1 MVRKVIVAV
10 STLNQWALDFE
21 GNLNRIL
28 QSIQMAKQLGAK
40 YRSGPELEICG
51 YTCEDHYLEGDT
63 ILHSWEVLLALVT
76 SPVSQ
81 NIIVDVGMPVMH
93 KNCVYNCR
101 VVFYN
106 RNVVLIRPKLL
117 LCDDGNYRES
127 RWFTPWRK
135 AKVTE
140 EYYLPQF
147 IVAATGQQSTVIGDA
162 VLCTKDTVIGYE
174 ICEELWN
181 PQSSHI
187 PLSIDGAEIIVNSSG
202 SYMEL
207 HKAYVTVDLIKAA
220 TFKAGGCYL
229 FSNLRGCDGG
239 RVFFN
244 GCSCIS
250 LNGNVLARTDQF
262 SLVDVEVATA
272 TVDLDQVSSY
282 RNSKRS
288 RCYLSS
294 LNTESYHRVHIDA
307 ALSNNV
313 AGPLTTPI
321 VWHYHTPQE
330 EICYGPACW
339 LWDYLRRSG
348 QGGFFLPLS
357 GGVDS
362 CSSACIVYSMC
373 NMVVDSCQHSE
384 DVLSSI
390 RKIVSDPNY
399 TPTDPKELCGRLF
412 FTCYMA
418 TENSSTDTK
427 ARAKQLSHQIGSYHS
442 EINISGAVSAMLNI
456 FALITGMRP
465 RFSVHGGSPRECL
478 AMQNVQAR
486 VRMVMAY
493 LFAQLMLW
501 AKGRPGGLL
510 VLGSANVDESLRGYL
525 TKYDC
530 SSADINPIGGISK
543 TDLKLFLN
551 YAKDRFD
558 LPVLSDILGAPATAE
573 LMPLADGDLVQT
585 DEADMGMTYA
595 ELSTMGRARKI
606 DRAGP
611 YSMFV
616 SLTSI
621 WRDIHPQQV
630 AEKVKHFYRCYALNR
645 HKMTVLTPSVHA
657 EGYSPEDNRFDLRP
671 FLYNISFRWQ
681 FNAIDKYLQNMTTA
695 NGYTIGPNST
705 SPSPP
710 KPAAKPRQNKNMKGE
725 KGGIVV

>member
-10 STLNQWALDFE
+10 STLNQWALDFD
-21 GNLNRIL
+21 GNMNRIL
-28 QSIQMAKQLGAK
+28 QSIRLAKLHGAK

-51 YTCEDHYLEGDT
+51 YTCEDHFLEEDT
-63 ILHSWEVLLALVT
+63 VLHSWEVLLSIMT
-76 SPVSQ
+76 SPISQ
-81 NIIVDVGMPVMH
+81 NIIVDVGMPVMYKH
-93 KNCVYNCR
+93 CIYNCR
-101 VVFYN
+101 VIFYN
-106 RNVVLIRPKLL
+106 KKILLIRPKLL

-127 RWFTPWRK
+127 RWFTPWRRAK
-135 AKVTE
+135 AIE
-140 EYYLPQF
+140 EYHLPQF
-147 IVAATGQQSTVIGDA
+147 IVAAIGQQTTTMGDA
-162 VLCTKDTVIGYE
+162 VIRTNDTTIGYE

-187 PLSIDGAEIIVNSSG
+187 PLSIEGVEIIVNSSG

-207 HKAYVTVDLIKAA
+207 HKAYVTIDLIKAA

-239 RVFFN
+239 RLFFN

-250 LNGNVLARTDQF
+250 MNGDVIARTDQF
-262 SLVDVEVATA
+262 SLIDVEVASA
-272 TVDLDQVSSY
+272 TIDLDQVSSF

-288 RCYLSS
+288 RCYLSAHT
-294 LNTESYHRVHIDA
+294 TEFYHRIYVDVT
-307 ALSNNV
+307 LSNNMS
-313 AGPLTTPI
+313 APLTTPI
-321 VWHYHTPQE
+321 VWHYHTSEE

-362 CSSACIVYSMC
+362 CSTACIVYSMC
-373 NMVVDSCQHSE
+373 TMVVDSCQHSE
-384 DVLSSI
+384 DVLTCI
-390 RKIVSDPNY
+390 RKIVSDVNY
-399 TPTDPKELCGRLF
+399 TPVDAKELCGRLF

-418 TENSSTDTK
+418 TENSSTSTK
-427 ARAKQLSHQIGSYHS
+427 ARAKQLSQQIGSYHS

-530 SSADINPIGGISK
+530 SSADVNPIGGISK
-543 TDLKLFLN
+543 TDLKSFLN
-551 YAKDRFD
+551 FAKDRFN
-558 LPVLSDILGAPATAE
+558 LPVLGEILSAPPTAE
-573 LMPLADGDLVQT
+573 LVPLADGELVQT

-595 ELSTMGRARKI
+595 ELSTMGRSRKI

-611 YSMFV
+611 YSMFI
-616 SLTSI
+616 SLISV
-621 WRDIHPQQV
+621 WRDMTPHQV

-657 EGYSPEDNRFDLRP
+657 EGYSPDDNRFDLRP

-681 FNAIDKYLQNMTTA
+681 FNAIDNYLQNITTP
-695 NGYTIGPNST
+695 NGFPASPT
-705 SPSPP
+705 SPPV
-710 KPAAKPRQNKNMKGE
+710 PAAKPRQNKSKKDENATTG
-725 KGGIVV
+725 VVV